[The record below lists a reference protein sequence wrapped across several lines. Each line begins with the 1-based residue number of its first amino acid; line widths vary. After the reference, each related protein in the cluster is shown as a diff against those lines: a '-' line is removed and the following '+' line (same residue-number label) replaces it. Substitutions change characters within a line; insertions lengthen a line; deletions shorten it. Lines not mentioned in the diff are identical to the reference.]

1 MQWDASPNAGGFTSE
16 IAKPW
21 MRVHDNYPTLNVKR
35 QTRDPNFVFNFWH
48 ELLVCD
54 TRTRSCLHRGFLP
67 MLIPYMRHFL
77 SIKKRSDEGKLVVT
91 LNFIEEKQSIYL
103 TGHLASA
110 SYKTLVKN
118 YEEDSLG
125 ALQAYEGGVYLEGK

>member
-1 MQWDASPNAGGFTSE
+1 
-16 IAKPW
+16 
-21 MRVHDNYPTLNVKR
+21 
-35 QTRDPNFVFNFWH
+35 
-48 ELLVCD
+48 
-54 TRTRSCLHRGFLP
+54 